1 MCLTLHLCCYPRN
14 GSASPAAPRT
24 SALAPGVR
32 AGIGHITLAG
42 AAPSV
47 LLVPP
52 AAHCQPECFPLCI
65 RLGSIAER
73 TCVSRVLQRNK
84 THGMRVCVRGYR

>member
-1 MCLTLHLCCYPRN
+1 MDLHLRRLPGQALWPQESERV
-14 GSASPAAPRT
+14 SA
-24 SALAPGVR
+24 
-32 AGIGHITLAG
+32 TLLWAG

-73 TCVSRVLQRNK
+73 TCVSLVLQRNK
-84 THGMRVCVRGYR
+84 THGMRVCVHGYR